1 MAIRYPGYHDLGAA
15 VCEALGVNATE
26 VERII
31 IDIDSRDA
39 VPIHAYVQMI
49 VTDRILNVDWAAG
62 LKGAEIT
69 ILNKE

>member
-1 MAIRYPGYHDLGAA
+1 
-15 VCEALGVNATE
+15 VNATE